1 MPAMFKLGK
10 ADTPGTDV
18 LSSYP
23 YRPEAG
29 IEGLGY
35 SRRTDNVQD
44 QPAAGAGLL
53 CPEFGDRWDKQLRR
67 CDTIL
72 NIDQSSNTRAAV

>member
-10 ADTPGTDV
+10 VDTTGTDV
-18 LSSYP
+18 LSSYR

-35 SRRTDNVQD
+35 SQRRDNAQD

-53 CPEFGDRWDKQLRR
+53 CPGFGDRQDRQLRR